1 MKTLPCLLG
10 ILFVLNF
17 GFNHSLAAPPTAA
30 EPGRRMNI
38 ELRDGSRVVGQSVD
52 ETLKFQ
58 SQLLGGLKLNLKE
71 LRSIDCLTTNSATL
85 TTTNGDTLAV
95 WFAGSELRVSTK
107 FGKVELPVKLIRRV
121 QISPTGPVGQLPSGL
136 VSLWSGEGDGNDSA
150 GSNPATL
157 TDISFADGKV
167 GQAFSFNG
175 TSSHFEIPESPALN
189 VGEGEGLTISAWIK
203 PSDVNGLH
211 PILEWQPGGV
221 QFWIGQNPGSQGVLC
236 GYFMD
241 NSGADNNENHYV
253 QIPSPRGTLVANT
266 WQHIAVTYSKNS
278 GVIGLYV
285 NGTMVSQRQWG
296 SYVPLTKGRISSFRP
311 SNPGDWTYN
320 RFFAGLMDELAIYN
334 RALSASEIQAIC
346 TEQNH
351 GEPLPTLRTFPSN
364 GRFYPGGII
373 NE

>member
-17 GFNHSLAAPPTAA
+17 GFNHSLAAPPTDTK
-30 EPGRRMNI
+30 PGLRLSI

-58 SQLLGGLKLNLKE
+58 SQLLGSLKLNLKE

-121 QISPTGPVGQLPSGL
+121 QISTTKPAGQLPSGL
-136 VSLWSGEGDGNDSA
+136 VALWSGESDGNDSA

-175 TSSHFEIPESPALN
+175 TSSHFEIPEGPALN
-189 VGEGEGLTISAWIK
+189 VGTGEGLTVMAWIK
-203 PSDVNGLH
+203 PAKVNG
-211 PILEWQPGGV
+211 IYNVIEWSDYLCA
-221 QFWIGQNPGSQGVLC
+221 FEIGKNPSDQGVLVASVFDSNRNNHFLRS
-236 GYFMD
+236 GY
-241 NSGADNNENHYV
+241 
-253 QIPSPRGTLVANT
+253 GTIVANVF
-266 WQHIAVTYSKNS
+266 QHVALTYDKIS
-278 GVIGLYV
+278 GMGTLYV
-285 NGTMVSQRQWG
+285 NGTIVAQSQLG
-296 SYVPLTKGRISSFRP
+296 SYIPLTKGGLRLGYRP
-311 SNPGDWTYN
+311 GNPGDTAFN
-320 RFFAGLMDELAIYN
+320 RFFCGLMDEVAIYN
-334 RALSASEIQAIC
+334 RALSASEIGSVIAS
-346 TEQNH
+346 QNNN
-351 GEPLPTLRTFPSN
+351 EPLSPPPMREPMPFNNQLNN
-364 GRFYPGGII
+364 GSG
-373 NE
+373 E